1 MNHSFVSASWNKLVC
16 AGYRIERDG
25 KVVSIVC
32 LRKEHEHAD
41 DAQCESCANKG
52 PCEVIDKML
61 MCAECQIRQQSTKPE
76 IIAKEE
82 KLSLEQVMNQV
93 NRIVDTNAIETKDGD
108 SVKTIIDEAI
118 AGNIKEYKDFFNA
131 KIPSITSL
139 KEMIDN
145 DETIESDKKH
155 YALMHVLYRRVQYL
169 SRVLFMTSIGQR
181 EIGAEVKSIQQYMS
195 ETIPQLR
202 MKLRA
207 EFAAITPNYTPQV
220 VQKTPKI
227 RKSGNPADKLAE
239 SYAKMMKITIEEAK
253 IFMER
258 KLRNECTCKETPGM
272 CKVHNK

>member
-1 MNHSFVSASWNKLVC
+1 MNHSFQSAKWSAVACGLC
-16 AGYRIERDG
+16 AKAESFHGDS
-25 KVVSIVC
+25 V
-32 LRKEHEHAD
+32 
-41 DAQCESCANKG
+41 QCESCSNIGPIEFIGKIAMCQSCQDRHKG
-52 PCEVIDKML
+52 TQPEVVK
-61 MCAECQIRQQSTKPE
+61 A
-76 IIAKEE
+76 EE
-82 KLSLEQVMNQV
+82 KLSLEQVMNQI
-93 NRIVDTNAIETKDGD
+93 NRIVETNAIVTSDGD
-108 SVKTIIDEAI
+108 CVKTIIDEAI

-139 KEMIDN
+139 KEMIDS
-145 DETIESDKKH
+145 DDSIESDKKH

-169 SRVLFMTSIGQR
+169 ARVLFMANAGTR

-207 EFAAITPNYTPQV
+207 EFATITPNYTPQV
-220 VQKTPKI
+220 VKSAPKT
-227 RKSGNPADKLAE
+227 RKASNPADKLAE

-258 KLRNECTCKETPGM
+258 KLRSECTCKETPGM